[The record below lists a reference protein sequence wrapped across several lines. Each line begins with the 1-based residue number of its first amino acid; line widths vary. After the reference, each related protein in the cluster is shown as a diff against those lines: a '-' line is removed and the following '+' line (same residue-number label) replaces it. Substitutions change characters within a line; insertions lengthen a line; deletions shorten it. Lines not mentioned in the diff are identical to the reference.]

1 MKKKTIGKQLLAWVL
16 AGAMMPQSSIAY
28 AAETAAS
35 ALGPKEDIL
44 VRWVPEKDQIK
55 AGEEGKVTLEARLNT
70 KRSKVDRAEI
80 EIHLEPEEAR
90 ALQLEV
96 FDNAEETV
104 DWKDDGSADLYF
116 ELDTEH
122 KKLSQK
128 LTFVVPE
135 EVEELFDID
144 VDRDDITVT
153 PYGDFE
159 DAASTDSQETFSTAT
174 PSTAMPSATPS
185 SIETPSIA
193 TPSTTTPSIAT
204 PSTATPSTATSSN
217 SSDNTRTDVEIDG
230 GVRIRIETR
239 ILHVIGEV
247 PEYDLSVTA
256 VEQADEEGTDCFQ
269 FQIDAVKQEAPSAL
283 AVKEQSLSMKLELPE
298 WVSIQQQNI
307 TWNQTT
313 NRLQIDGTDLA
324 EITGIPDSM
333 KVTNAKVSDPQTLEV
348 QMEKAETEDIH
359 LEVSLF
365 HASPLLQISEEVKTA
380 VEHGEPAEAVEGQI
394 ALSAVLTTTAAGQ
407 TTEDEDRAV
416 KSISLADLL
425 KDEATAVI
433 TQTTSLNKQL
443 FWIDNRNES
452 QIRPKTTGEYLQR
465 FKPAITFKVEGET
478 GEIAFTEENWRK
490 YFGNATMPQL
500 EVSGSLDQISFND
513 APTQATWT
521 SPYDETSKT
530 CSITWA
536 MKQTNLEDM
545 GEDGKPNYSG
555 KYSISSLDTERNGN
569 KEGWYYIER
578 RTLTF
583 DIQLRIAS
591 LIPSDA
597 AAQSRFWDEF
607 GTSLQNVLGKRYNFY
622 METSFGPYN
631 YSFQQILDG
640 RSSGTISGDFTYH
653 LSLGAMWKYDLSG
666 APVVYSLKDNGSEG
680 TQKDKLTYEELLD
693 ADGNSILSD
702 SDDFLEVIYNNDKVG
717 NFGSVTDA
725 LYGGGTMLL
734 KLRGIRNYQATKEWA
749 DAADPSNRP
758 GGELQLWRYRE
769 GNDYSQASPVRDENG
784 DIKTIQL
791 DTNQNS
797 QSINFGDLERYDP
810 EGYLYRY
817 VVKEFSNASNSY
829 ERVFG
834 RIQVDPA
841 TGKEIIQDRI
851 AGQNVSRTYPE
862 QRSGEN
868 ARNTWLYDGG
878 VLTNR
883 LNKQVTVT
891 GTKIWEASTFHRG

>member
-44 VRWVPEKDQIK
+44 VRWLPEKDQIK

-298 WVSIQQQNI
+298 WVSIAAARNI

-452 QIRPKTTGEYLQR
+452 QIRPKTTEEYLQR

-521 SPYDETSKT
+521 SPYDGTSKT

-555 KYSISSLDTERNGN
+555 KYSISSLDTESNGN

-607 GTSLQNVLGKRYNFY
+607 GTSLQKVLGERYNFY
-622 METSFGPYN
+622 METSFGPYH
-631 YSFQQILDG
+631 YSFQEILDG

-693 ADGNSILSD
+693 ADGNFILSD
-702 SDDFLEVIYNNDKVG
+702 SNDFLEVIYNNDKVG

-734 KLRGIRNYQATKEWA
+734 QLRGIRNYQATKEWA
-749 DAADPSNRP
+749 DAGRTRLIVRVEN
-758 GGELQLWRYRE
+758 
-769 GNDYSQASPVRDENG
+769 YS
-784 DIKTIQL
+784 
-791 DTNQNS
+791 
-797 QSINFGDLERYDP
+797 FG
-810 EGYLYRY
+810 
-817 VVKEFSNASNSY
+817 V
-829 ERVFG
+829 
-834 RIQVDPA
+834 
-841 TGKEIIQDRI
+841 TGKGMIIAR
-851 AGQNVSRTYPE
+851 RL
-862 QRSGEN
+862 RSGMRMEILKPSSWIPTRIHK
-868 ARNTWLYDGG
+868 ASILAIWS
-878 VLTNR
+878 
-883 LNKQVTVT
+883 VTT
-891 GTKIWEASTFHRG
+891 RKDIFTAML